1 MVKVFQIEQ
10 KFTCISNEQNDFN
23 PKLAI
28 GEYIKQLVISFV
40 LFNNSTVRLKMSV
53 RVSTFSTLIYKVV
66 KQGITMTML

>member
-53 RVSTFSTLIYKVV
+53 TVSTFSTLIYKVV
-66 KQGITMTML
+66 KQGITMTMF

>member
-28 GEYIKQLVISFV
+28 GEYIKQLNISFV

-53 RVSTFSTLIYKVV
+53 TVSTFSTLIYKVV
-66 KQGITMTML
+66 KQGITMTMF

>member
-28 GEYIKQLVISFV
+28 GGYIKQLVISFV

-53 RVSTFSTLIYKVV
+53 TVSTFSTLIYKVV
-66 KQGITMTML
+66 KQGITMNMF

>member
-28 GEYIKQLVISFV
+28 GGYIKQLVISFV

-53 RVSTFSTLIYKVV
+53 TVSTFSTLIYKVV
-66 KQGITMTML
+66 KQGITMTMF